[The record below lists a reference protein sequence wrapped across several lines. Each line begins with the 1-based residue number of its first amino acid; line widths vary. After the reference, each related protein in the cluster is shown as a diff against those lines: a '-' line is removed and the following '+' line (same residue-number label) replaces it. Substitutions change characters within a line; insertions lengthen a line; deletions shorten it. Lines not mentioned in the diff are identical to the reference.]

1 MKSLHPITDT
11 TDGGA
16 PSMSQKLCRLLIAL
30 ILGLACAAQAG
41 CIVVAAAAGTG
52 AGVAYVRGDLD
63 ATLDASPGAAA
74 DATERAFKDLELN
87 VISKESSTLDAK
99 LVGRTARDVKL
110 TVVIKGESDKLS
122 RISIRTGVFGD
133 DAIQERVLAKIRE
146 HLAATPPSNVA
157 DAK

>member
-1 MKSLHPITDT
+1 MRR
-11 TDGGA
+11 
-16 PSMSQKLCRLLIAL
+16 KLLGIILAL
-30 ILGLACAAQAG
+30 ILGLLCATQAG

-63 ATLDASPGAAA
+63 ATVDASPAAA
-74 DATERAFKDLELN
+74 AAATERAFKDLELH
-87 VISKESSTLDAK
+87 VISKESSALDAK

-133 DAIQERVLAKIRE
+133 DPMQDRVLAKIRE
-146 HLAATPPSNVA
+146 HLGTSNPSNVA
-157 DAK
+157 QSN

>member
-1 MKSLHPITDT
+1 M
-11 TDGGA
+11 
-16 PSMSQKLCRLLIAL
+16 MSRKLYRWMVAL
-30 ILGLACAAQAG
+30 ILGPLCVAQAG

-63 ATLDASPGAAA
+63 ATLDASPAAAA

-87 VISKESSTLDAK
+87 VISKESSGLDAK

-110 TVVIKGESDKLS
+110 TVVIKGESDQLS

-133 DAIQERVLAKIRE
+133 DAIQSRVLAKIRE
-146 HLAATPPSNVA
+146 HLGAAPPSSTA

>member
-1 MKSLHPITDT
+1 
-11 TDGGA
+11 
-16 PSMSQKLCRLLIAL
+16 MSQKLYRWMGAL
-30 ILGLACAAQAG
+30 ILGPLCVGQAG

-63 ATLDASPGAAA
+63 ATVDVGPAAAA

-87 VISKESSTLDAK
+87 LISKESSALDAK

-122 RISIRTGVFGD
+122 RISVRTGVFGD
-133 DAIQERVLAKIRE
+133 DAVQERVLAKIRE
-146 HLAATPPSNVA
+146 HLGAASPDVA
-157 DAK
+157 DAN